1 MPANYP
7 ESYAVAAVNRYD
19 ERASFS
25 KLGPSPYDETLI
37 KPNISAPPGVNI
49 YSSIPG
55 GYTSGYSGTSMS
67 APPHVSGAVALL
79 LSANASLEL
88 EEIEQ
93 ILADTA
99 DPLTDNTYPE
109 SPNFGYGYG
118 MVNVFEA
125 VSEIA
130 TGTGYIA
137 GRVLK
142 EGEDLEDI
150 TIEHE
155 QKITE
160 VYAGSEVEIEAR
172 ITDDVSV
179 LEAELLVKP
188 AGKSYWFLVPMDRIS
203 GDHKDGIYKGSITY
217 DMLIGDSIIYK
228 IRARDYAGEVVVS
241 QDYKIDISFGIV
253 PDEYTQGFED
263 NALGWTME
271 GVWEWG
277 PAVEGFDP
285 VPYEGENLA
294 GTKLGANH
302 SDSADDWMI
311 TPPIDLRDTNLDA
324 TTLRFHH
331 WYNTYNDYD
340 YGEILVTNDFGEN
353 WIQIGPDYYGASEDW
368 EEVVINLEEYI
379 GSSNPIF
386 VAFRFVSNSY
396 TNREG
401 WYIDNVRLI
410 GIDSEAPA
418 NPYKP

>member
-1 MPANYP
+1 
-7 ESYAVAAVNRYD
+7 
-19 ERASFS
+19 
-25 KLGPSPYDETLI
+25 
-37 KPNISAPPGVNI
+37 
-49 YSSIPG
+49 
-55 GYTSGYSGTSMS
+55 
-67 APPHVSGAVALL
+67 
-79 LSANASLEL
+79 
-88 EEIEQ
+88 
-93 ILADTA
+93 
-99 DPLTDNTYPE
+99 
-109 SPNFGYGYG
+109 
-118 MVNVFEA
+118 MVNAFEA

-130 TGTGYIA
+130 TGTGYIS

-160 VYAGSEVEIEAR
+160 VYAGSELEIEAR

-277 PAVEGFDP
+277 TSNLVYDP
-285 VPYEGENLA
+285 VPFEGENLA
-294 GTKLGANH
+294 EQCLGETYPNY
-302 SDSADDWMI
+302 ADDWMI
-311 TPPIDLRDTNLDA
+311 TPPMDLRDTSLEA
-324 TTLRFHH
+324 ASLRFYQ
-331 WYNTYNDYD
+331 WYDMENNYD
-340 YGEILVTNDFGEN
+340 KGYILCYAITMEKN
-353 WIQIGPDYYGASEDW
+353 WNQVGTIYKLSNGWQ
-368 EEVVINLEEYI
+368 EVVIDL
-379 GSSNPIF
+379 
-386 VAFRFVSNSY
+386 
-396 TNREG
+396 
-401 WYIDNVRLI
+401 
-410 GIDSEAPA
+410 
-418 NPYKP
+418 K

>member
-1 MPANYP
+1 MARIHHHASQLS

-179 LEAELLVKP
+179 LR
-188 AGKSYWFLVPMDRIS
+188 SRIVS
-203 GDHKDGIYKGSITY
+203 KTSRK
-217 DMLIGDSIIYK
+217 SII
-228 IRARDYAGEVVVS
+228 
-241 QDYKIDISFGIV
+241 
-253 PDEYTQGFED
+253 
-263 NALGWTME
+263 
-271 GVWEWG
+271 
-277 PAVEGFDP
+277 
-285 VPYEGENLA
+285 
-294 GTKLGANH
+294 
-302 SDSADDWMI
+302 
-311 TPPIDLRDTNLDA
+311 
-324 TTLRFHH
+324 
-331 WYNTYNDYD
+331 
-340 YGEILVTNDFGEN
+340 
-353 WIQIGPDYYGASEDW
+353 
-368 EEVVINLEEYI
+368 
-379 GSSNPIF
+379 GS
-386 VAFRFVSNSY
+386 
-396 TNREG
+396 
-401 WYIDNVRLI
+401 
-410 GIDSEAPA
+410 
-418 NPYKP
+418 